1 MWKQLGS
8 ELWTRIFLSYK
19 STIVGLLCAVGVVL
33 VDWATNVLSQYHW
46 ALAPSLA
53 VILAAV
59 GAALKSKAQADLG
72 SLPPPIAPVTPS
84 PGSGSVPPKASAAV
98 LGLLCVLLSMP
109 GLVRADATDS
119 PLVLS
124 LGHNWT
130 LRPNVTVGPL
140 TGYRWT
146 LGPGNPGAW
155 VASVS
160 VGGLYVFDWKETFC
174 VGLGGS
180 LDVGAATKSPT
191 LEGDLMAG
199 GPVLHLPST
208 TTGLRPAVALQY
220 TSAGGAKQMGI
231 LGTLSLN
238 F

>member
-1 MWKQLGS
+1 MWKSLAS

-98 LGLLCVLLSMP
+98 LGLLCLILSMP
-109 GLVRADATDS
+109 GLVRADETTVSTDTGAGF
-119 PLVLS
+119 LTVQLDKDWS
-124 LGHNWT
+124 LH
-130 LRPNVTVGPL
+130 LNVTTVAYMYSLSTHVFVGEA
-140 TGYRWT
+140 
-146 LGPGNPGAW
+146 N
-155 VASVS
+155 
-160 VGGLYVFDWKETFC
+160 VGGLYMLDYKGKFAFGG
-174 VGLGGS
+174 GLS
-180 LDVGAATKSPT
+180 FAT
-191 LEGDLMAG
+191 G
-199 GPVLHLPST
+199 GPASSFVGNLAAASPRLNLTPQES
-208 TTGLRPAVALQY
+208 LRLALIGQGA
-220 TSAGGAKQMGI
+220 SRAGKWQWGI
-231 LGTLSLN
+231 GIGPLYE